1 MRALLLLE
9 PLFSSADGGRGSAG
23 IDVEEELAEETW
35 LEIKEETLDF
45 ADELREQAIE
55 AMVKR
60 GFPFDKEPGVKDSFD
75 FAQAYRSTIS
85 TSSFMAEGSVD
96 RGSPDRL
103 QTTHA
108 EEAGGVGDVEDEVE
122 DKSKVVDPLFPD
134 DLDHIPYSRPR
145 LSPEESIK
153 KSKEFYELMD
163 TRRSVRFFSADPVPR
178 EVIENVV
185 RTAGTSPS
193 GAHTEPWTFAVVGDP
208 EVKQRVREIVEEEEE
223 INYKKRMGN
232 QWVQDLKALR
242 TSWVKEYLTTAP
254 WLILVFKQTYGML
267 PDGRK
272 RNHYYHEISTALA
285 GGILLSA
292 IHNAGLVTL
301 TSTPLNCG
309 PALRTLLNR
318 PPNEKLLLLLP
329 VGFPSDEAT
338 VPDLKRK
345 PLEDI
350 MVVV

>member
-1 MRALLLLE
+1 QRQQKYSEERRHWYYVFVELERALDKE
-9 PLFSSADGGRGSAG
+9 ATKRGNQMGTA
-23 IDVEEELAEETW
+23 EEE
-35 LEIKEETLDF
+35 K
-45 ADELREQAIE
+45 
-55 AMVKR
+55 
-60 GFPFDKEPGVKDSFD
+60 
-75 FAQAYRSTIS
+75 YIS
-85 TSSFMAEGSVD
+85 T
-96 RGSPDRL
+96 P
-103 QTTHA
+103 T
-108 EEAGGVGDVEDEVE
+108 
-122 DKSKVVDPLFPD
+122 FPSCR
-134 DLDHIPYSRPR
+134 Y
-145 LSPEESIK
+145 SPEESIK
-153 KSKEFYELMD
+153 KSKEFYELMN
-163 TRRSVRFFSADPVPR
+163 TRRSVRFFSSDPVPR

-208 EVKQRVREIVEEEEE
+208 EAKQRIREIVEEEEE
-223 INYKKRMGN
+223 INYKKRMGD
-232 QWVQDLKALR
+232 QWVQDLKALK
-242 TSWVKEYLTTAP
+242 TSWVKEYLTAAP
-254 WLILVFKQTYGML
+254 WLILVFKQTYGLL

-285 GGILLSA
+285 GGILLTA

-329 VGFPSDEAT
+329 VGYPSEDAT

-345 PLEDI
+345 PLEEV

>member
-1 MRALLLLE
+1 MGLVTRYLLPFAEDHLLQI
-9 PLFSSADGGRGSAG
+9 LLACLVVAG
-23 IDVEEELAEETW
+23 IHRLLRRMRTTVRRADMDPLPASARDAES
-35 LEIKEETLDF
+35 K
-45 ADELREQAIE
+45 
-55 AMVKR
+55 
-60 GFPFDKEPGVKDSFD
+60 
-75 FAQAYRSTIS
+75 
-85 TSSFMAEGSVD
+85 AEKGSRNVI
-96 RGSPDRL
+96 
-103 QTTHA
+103 
-108 EEAGGVGDVEDEVE
+108 EAGGVGEVEDEVE
-122 DKSKVVDPLFPD
+122 DKSRLVDPQFPD
-134 DLDHIPYSRPR
+134 DLEHIPYSRPR
-145 LSPEESIK
+145 FSAEESIK
-153 KSKEFYELMD
+153 RSKEFYEMMNS
-163 TRRSVRFFSADPVPR
+163 RRSVRFFSSDPVPR

-223 INYKKRMGN
+223 INYKKRMGD

-242 TSWVKEYLTTAP
+242 TSWVKEYLTEAP

-309 PALRTLLNR
+309 PALRSLLDR

-329 VGFPSDEAT
+329 VGFPSDGAT
-338 VPDLKRK
+338 VPDLRRK
-345 PLEDI
+345 PLEEI

>member
-1 MRALLLLE
+1 MGLVTRYLLPFAEDHLLQI
-9 PLFSSADGGRGSAG
+9 LLACLVVAG
-23 IDVEEELAEETW
+23 IHRLLRRMRTTVRR
-35 LEIKEETLDF
+35 
-45 ADELREQAIE
+45 AD
-55 AMVKR
+55 M
-60 GFPFDKEPGVKDSFD
+60 
-75 FAQAYRSTIS
+75 
-85 TSSFMAEGSVD
+85 
-96 RGSPDRL
+96 
-103 QTTHA
+103 
-108 EEAGGVGDVEDEVE
+108 
-122 DKSKVVDPLFPD
+122 DPLPASARD
-134 DLDHIPYSRPR
+134 AESKAEKGSRNHIPYSRPR
-145 LSPEESIK
+145 FSAEESIK
-153 KSKEFYELMD
+153 RSKEFYEMMNS
-163 TRRSVRFFSADPVPR
+163 RRSVRFFSSDPVPR

-208 EVKQRVREIVEEEEE
+208 EVKQRSRGR
-223 INYKKRMGN
+223 KLFRD

-242 TSWVKEYLTTAP
+242 TSWVKEYLTEAP

-309 PALRTLLNR
+309 PALRSLLDR

-329 VGFPSDEAT
+329 VGFPSDGAT
-338 VPDLKRK
+338 VPDLRRK
-345 PLEDI
+345 PLEEI

>member
-1 MRALLLLE
+1 MGFATRYLIPFVEDHLLQILLSCLVVAAFHRLLRRMRTRDPRADRD
-9 PLFSSADGGRGSAG
+9 PLAASAREAESKAEKGSRN
-23 IDVEEELAEETW
+23 V
-35 LEIKEETLDF
+35 
-45 ADELREQAIE
+45 IE
-55 AMVKR
+55 
-60 GFPFDKEPGVKDSFD
+60 S
-75 FAQAYRSTIS
+75 
-85 TSSFMAEGSVD
+85 
-96 RGSPDRL
+96 
-103 QTTHA
+103 
-108 EEAGGVGDVEDEVE
+108 GGVGDVEEEVE
-122 DKSKVVDPLFPD
+122 DEVDKSKLVDPLFPD
-134 DLDHIPYSRPR
+134 DLNHIPYARTR
-145 LSPEESIK
+145 LSAEESIK
-153 KSKEFYELMD
+153 KSKEFYELMN
-163 TRRSVRFFSADPVPR
+163 TRRSVRFFSSDPVPR
-178 EVIENVV
+178 EVIENIV

-193 GAHTEPWTFAVVGDP
+193 GAHTEPWTFVVVGDP

-232 QWVQDLKALR
+232 QWVKDLKALK

-272 RNHYYHEISTALA
+272 RNHYYHEISTVLSC
-285 GGILLSA
+285 GIMLSA

-329 VGFPSDEAT
+329 VGFPSEDAT

-350 MVVV
+350 MVVA

>member
-1 MRALLLLE
+1 MGLVTRYLIPFAEEHLLE
-9 PLFSSADGGRGSAG
+9 VFLSCLVVAG
-23 IDVEEELAEETW
+23 IHRLLRRMRTQDSRANGDPLPAFARVAES
-35 LEIKEETLDF
+35 KP
-45 ADELREQAIE
+45 A
-55 AMVKR
+55 K
-60 GFPFDKEPGVKDSFD
+60 
-75 FAQAYRSTIS
+75 
-85 TSSFMAEGSVD
+85 GSRNVI
-96 RGSPDRL
+96 
-103 QTTHA
+103 
-108 EEAGGVGDVEDEVE
+108 EAGGVGDVEDEVE
-122 DKSKVVDPLFPD
+122 DKSKLVDPLFPD